1 MTSMREERL
10 QERVNEVR
18 PKLAK
23 AREIAELAESENREM
38 TAEEQKTYSEIMTE
52 GRSVADAVKTH
63 RHDQEVFAFVKDLS
77 ENVIGGLSHDDLSSS
92 GAELGPRGQSRGV

>member
-38 TAEEQKTYSEIMTE
+38 TAEEQKTYSEIMT
-52 GRSVADAVKTH
+52 
-63 RHDQEVFAFVKDLS
+63 
-77 ENVIGGLSHDDLSSS
+77 
-92 GAELGPRGQSRGV
+92 